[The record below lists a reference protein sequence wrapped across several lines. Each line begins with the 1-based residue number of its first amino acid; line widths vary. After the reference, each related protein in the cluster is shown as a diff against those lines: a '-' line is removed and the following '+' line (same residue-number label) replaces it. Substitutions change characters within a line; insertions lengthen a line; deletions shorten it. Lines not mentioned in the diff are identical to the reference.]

1 MHSIEADEDDPGSV
15 KHKPGGNM
23 IKMLFDSYA
32 YQLILKEFF
41 KEVKRHNSLVY
52 LFVF

>member
-1 MHSIEADEDDPGSV
+1 MHSIEADEDDPCSV

-23 IKMLFDSYA
+23 IRMLFDSYS